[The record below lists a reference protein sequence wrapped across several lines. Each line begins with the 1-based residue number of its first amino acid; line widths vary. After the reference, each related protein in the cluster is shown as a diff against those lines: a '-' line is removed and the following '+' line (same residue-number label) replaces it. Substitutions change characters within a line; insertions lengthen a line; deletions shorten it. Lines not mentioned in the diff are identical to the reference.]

1 MTTRQN
7 RFSAAGVT
15 MDKSNENG
23 RKTAIIGMSLRFP
36 GGGSSPSTYWAFL
49 NSGASA
55 IRETPRERFD
65 IDAWYCTDPYEPG
78 TTYSRMAGYVADP
91 FFFDHK
97 FFRISAAEA
106 IEMDPQQRW
115 MLQLTWEALENAG
128 LVPSQLRGKRV
139 GVFMT
144 TGEADYGRRTF
155 WSGDPSA
162 ITTYS
167 KLGNLRAMAAGRV
180 SHVMGFN
187 GPAIFVDTTCSSS
200 LVAIHL
206 AAQSLRAGDC
216 DVAIAGGINLIL
228 GPEETIGIARLQAMS
243 PTESCRPFDAK
254 ADGYMRGE
262 GGGVL
267 VIKRLEDALED
278 GDRIDAVL
286 AGSAI
291 NSDGASNGL
300 TAPNGAAQEAVIRDA
315 MTRAGARPEDIAY
328 VEAHGTGTSLGDPIE
343 LAALRNVYTRSVARQ
358 QPILVGSVKSQV
370 GHLEGA
376 AGMAGI
382 IKAILVLRHRH
393 VPAQVNFTTPNPRFR
408 WDGAQLD
415 IPRHGSTLA
424 GDEPMVGVSGFGIT
438 GTNVHLILS
447 SPSSTTVAPASPA
460 AQRVLTISGRSPK
473 ARARLVSAY
482 RDLLTK
488 SDVALRDVCYTAS
501 VRREHFDYRAAFVGA
516 SKADFL
522 AAMDD
527 FLHAD
532 PSGKWHAGEATKR
545 KRLAFLFPGQGA
557 WQPGIGADLYNSH
570 GIFRRFADACLQQLD
585 RDTAH
590 DVLSAILG
598 RDHASVRHHPGQLAH
613 FVVCFSLAR
622 TWMELG
628 QQPDLLIGHSL
639 GEHVAAVIGGV
650 MTLADGLKAVE
661 ARGRLFDTQ
670 TPRGAMLA
678 VAASVE
684 EISRQFRLGTDL
696 FIAGMNGPEQTVVSG
711 TPQAVARVQDAMAAS
726 SKRVSLLKTYDTPG
740 HSPLLRSMRDAFA
753 RALEPLT
760 FAPPAIPIISTL
772 TGALATEGI
781 AKPDHW
787 MDLVEQPVRFHEA
800 LHAALDGKTLF
811 IEVGPGAALSKL
823 ARAAEGGDW
832 HCAVSSL
839 TDGPD
844 GDEEAEMTGFAHACA
859 HLYSAGQAIA
869 WNKMY
874 GNKPQPVE
882 LPTYPFDEERLELPF
897 PDGEQARLPG
907 RSTGGRSRSIVAS
920 VDAIEGMS
928 ISANAAPDDASSPSQ
943 NEQHILAAV
952 RALAESI
959 SSGTAPL
966 EDDLPLAAQG
976 MDSLALT
983 ELRLRLHQTF
993 EKMPPVS
1000 VLARGASLITLARY
1014 FASSARVSAS
1024 GTSAA
1029 DPDRVTNVSN
1039 DMRLPDMQLD
1049 EIDERALVVPLR
1061 EGSGPFI
1068 ALVHPVG
1075 GDVLCYQQL
1084 ASVWPGDP
1092 TIVAV
1097 RHPFADQDREVK
1109 YLSIEQL
1116 ASLYRSALLNTAGR
1130 LPDLLG
1136 GWSFGGLVA
1145 HEMAAQWEAEGVDAP
1160 PLLIVDSPLHD
1171 GEFARRLKEIVSALD
1186 CDEEPKLVERLLAN
1200 EHFDAMLDSDFSL
1213 SDIRRRAQA
1222 SVFAHIAR
1230 LHASS
1235 AAAFSRHSPRLISAR
1250 MQYAVAMR
1258 GKAGACDEQLVA
1270 RLRLLTNGQITV
1282 KAFDDDHDSIVR
1294 LPSAQHLA
1302 SFLDDGFAI
1311 EQCALGESEA

>member
-1 MTTRQN
+1 
-7 RFSAAGVT
+7 
-15 MDKSNENG
+15 MDKSNENSG
-23 RKTAIIGMSLRFP
+23 KIAIVGMALRFP
-36 GGGSSPSTYWAFL
+36 GGSASASNYWAFL

-65 IDAWYCTDPYEPG
+65 IDAWYCADPYEPG
-78 TTYSRMAGYVADP
+78 TTYSRKAGYVADP

-155 WSGDPSA
+155 WSGNPSA

-180 SHVMGFN
+180 AHVMGFN
-187 GPAIFVDTTCSSS
+187 GPAIFIDTTCSSS

-206 AAQSLRAGDC
+206 AAQSLRTGDC
-216 DVAIAGGINLIL
+216 DVAIAGGVNLIL

-243 PTESCRPFDAK
+243 PTESCRPFDAQ
-254 ADGYMRGE
+254 ANGYMRGE

-267 VIKRLEDALED
+267 VIKRLEDALHD

-315 MTRAGARPEDIAY
+315 MTRAGVSPEDVAY

-358 QPILVGSVKSQV
+358 RPILVGSVKSQV

-382 IKAILVLRHRH
+382 IKAILVLRHRYA
-393 VPAQVNFTTPNPRFR
+393 PAQVNFATPNPRFR
-408 WDGAQLD
+408 WDGAQLE
-415 IPRHGSTLA
+415 IPRHGSTLV
-424 GDEPMVGVSGFGIT
+424 GDKPIVGVSGFGIT
-438 GTNVHLILS
+438 GTNAHLILS
-447 SPSSTTVAPASPA
+447 SHGSATVAPASVA
-460 AQRVLTISGRSPK
+460 AQRVLTVSGRSPK

-482 RDLLTK
+482 RDMLMK
-488 SDVALRDVCYTAS
+488 ADVSVRDVCYTAS
-501 VRREHFDYRAAFVGA
+501 ARRDHFDFRVAFVGA
-516 SKADFL
+516 TKEDFL

-527 FLHAD
+527 FLHAN
-532 PSGKWHAGEATKR
+532 PSGKWHAGDLAKR
-545 KRLAFLFPGQGA
+545 QRLAFLFPGQGA
-557 WQPGIGADLYNSH
+557 WQPGIGAELYNSN
-570 GIFRRFADACLQQLD
+570 GIFRRFADACLQVLD

-590 DVLSAILG
+590 DVLCAILG
-598 RDHASVRHHPGQLAH
+598 RDPASVRHHPGQLAH

-650 MTLADGLKAVE
+650 MTLQDGLKAVE
-661 ARGRLFDTQ
+661 ARGRLFDTR

-684 EISRQFRLGTDL
+684 EISRRFDLGTDL

-711 TPQAVARVQDAMAAS
+711 TPQAVANVRDAMVALG
-726 SKRVSLLKTYDTPG
+726 KRVSLLKTYDTPG
-740 HSPLLRSMRDAFA
+740 HSPLLRSMREAF
-753 RALEPLT
+753 RLVLEPLT

-772 TGALATEGI
+772 TGTLATERI

-787 MDLVEQPVRFHEA
+787 LDLVEEPVRFHEA
-800 LHAALDGKTLF
+800 LHAALDGKTAF

-832 HCAVSSL
+832 QCAVSSL
-839 TDGPD
+839 TDGPEA
-844 GDEEAEMTGFAHACA
+844 DEEAEMTGFAHACA

-874 GNKPQPVE
+874 GNAPQPVE
-882 LPTYPFDEERLELPF
+882 LPPYPFDEERLELPF
-897 PDGEQARLPG
+897 PDREQAEMPMRG
-907 RSTGGRSRSIVAS
+907 IGGLSRSIAAS
-920 VDAIEGMS
+920 AHASEDTPVSPNTTPDA
-928 ISANAAPDDASSPSQ
+928 ASSPSE
-943 NEQHILAAV
+943 NEQHILATIRV
-952 RALAESI
+952 LAESI
-959 SSGTAPL
+959 SSGAAGL

-983 ELRLRLHQTF
+983 ELRVRLHQTF
-993 EKMPPVS
+993 GKMPPVS
-1000 VLARGASLITLARY
+1000 VLARGASLITLTRY
-1014 FASSARVSAS
+1014 FTSSAPSSAS
-1024 GTSAA
+1024 ETSAV
-1029 DPDRVTNVSN
+1029 DPARVTAASN
-1039 DMRLPDMQLD
+1039 DTCPTDMPLD
-1049 EIDERALVVPLR
+1049 EVDERALVVSLR
-1061 EGSGPFI
+1061 EGSGPVI
-1068 ALVHPVG
+1068 ALIHPVG

-1092 TIVAV
+1092 SIVAV
-1097 RHPFADQDREVK
+1097 RHPYSDHDREVK

-1116 ASLYRSALLNTAGR
+1116 ASLYRSAVLKTAGR
-1130 LPDLLG
+1130 IPDLVG

-1145 HEMAAQWEAEGVDAP
+1145 HEMAAQWEAEGFDAP

-1171 GEFARRLKEIVSALD
+1171 GAFASRLRELVSTLD
-1186 CDEEPKLVERLLAN
+1186 CDEGPELVERLLADA
-1200 EHFDAMLDSDFSL
+1200 HFDAMLDSDFSL
-1213 SDIRRRAQA
+1213 ADIRRRAHPT
-1222 SVFAHIAR
+1222 VFAHIAR
-1230 LHASS
+1230 RHASS
-1235 AAAFSRHSPRLISAR
+1235 AAALSQHRPRLISAR
-1250 MQYAVAMR
+1250 MQYAVATR
-1258 GKAGACDEQLVA
+1258 GQAGAGGEQLVA
-1270 RLRLLTNGQITV
+1270 RLRLLTNGKITV

-1302 SFLDDGFAI
+1302 SFLDDGA
-1311 EQCALGESEA
+1311 ATGERHLSGSEA